1 MERRLP
7 IIVVVRL
14 ASCWGAGS
22 DEEERTYTDNISPT
36 RARIFSKRP
45 WRLGNMIW
53 VAPVHEEPVCANV
66 IYSQRLLDDRY
77 SLGVKFEDGPVT
89 CSIIQRY
96 ARS

>member
-14 ASCWGAGS
+14 VYCWGVGS
-22 DEEERTYTDNISPT
+22 DAEERTYTDNISPT
-36 RARIFSKRP
+36 GARIFSKCLWRP
-45 WRLGNMIW
+45 GDMIW

-77 SLGVKFEDGPVT
+77 SLGVRFEDGFVT
-89 CSIIQRY
+89 WSIIQRY